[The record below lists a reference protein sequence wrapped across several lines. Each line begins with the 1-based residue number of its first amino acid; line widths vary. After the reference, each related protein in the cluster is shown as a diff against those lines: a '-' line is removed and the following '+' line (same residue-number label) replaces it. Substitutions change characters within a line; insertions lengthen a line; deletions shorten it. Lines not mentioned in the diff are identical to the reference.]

1 MTLIELPRA
10 VEAYFSFAELPATDR
25 GRNFTIT
32 FTYMDDQRVDRL
44 QWWWQVHRGQER
56 SGGEAVLAQLRS
68 EAIMRFRQHIERWL
82 YNSRRCLRGG
92 DPFPLLMALPQ
103 ELESPGM
110 SGSAEESAEV
120 AADAA
125 RGYPR
130 RVAAS

>member
-1 MTLIELPRA
+1 MTLVELPRA
-10 VEAYFSFAELPATDR
+10 VEAYFAFAELPASER

-32 FTYMDDQRVDRL
+32 FTYLDGQRVDRL

-92 DPFPLLMALPQ
+92 EPFPLLMPLPQ
-103 ELESPGM
+103 EMEAPAAPEP
-110 SGSAEESAEV
+110 AEAPSEV
-120 AADAA
+120 AAETA
-125 RGYPR
+125 RRYAR
-130 RVAAS
+130 QAVAG